1 LERRSFITLLG
12 GGAAMWPL
20 AAVAQQ
26 QPVPVIG
33 LLIQG
38 SPEPSAKFVAA
49 FREGLGEIGY
59 VEGQSVMIEYRWA
72 EGKNDR
78 LPALAG
84 DLVNRQVTVITALG
98 TTLGAL
104 AAKAATT
111 KIPIVFATGVD
122 PVAAGLVASLN
133 RPGGNATG
141 VTILSAETE
150 AKRLE
155 LLYELLPTAT
165 IMALLVNPTN
175 PPLAE
180 PTTEALQGAARKLA
194 LQLHVLRASTE
205 REFDPAFASLIELR
219 ASALVIGG
227 DQFFNSRMEQL
238 AALALRHRI
247 PAIYAVREF
256 AAAGGL
262 MSYGA
267 ALMDA
272 YRMAGVYTGRILK
285 GAKPAELPVQQ
296 STKVELVI
304 NLKTAKTL
312 GLTFPITLLGRA
324 DEVIE

>member
-1 LERRSFITLLG
+1 MLRAFQWQRPDGTRSIETAQLHNPARRRG
-12 GGAAMWPL
+12 D
-20 AAVAQQ
+20 
-26 QPVPVIG
+26 
-33 LLIQG
+33 
-38 SPEPSAKFVAA
+38 VAA
-49 FREGLGEIGY
+49 CGGYTAATSPGDRALNSRFTRAERKIRGSIPGRLRRDWLCREPICHDRIPL
-59 VEGQSVMIEYRWA
+59 A

-133 RPGGNATG
+133 QPGGNATG

-155 LLYELLPTAT
+155 LLHELLPTAT

-247 PAIYAVREF
+247 PAIYAFREF
-256 AAAGGL
+256 VAANSATNLVPFRRGNPDQFAGTSASGIL
-262 MSYGA
+262 M
-267 ALMDA
+267 
-272 YRMAGVYTGRILK
+272 
-285 GAKPAELPVQQ
+285 
-296 STKVELVI
+296 
-304 NLKTAKTL
+304 
-312 GLTFPITLLGRA
+312 PISR
-324 DEVIE
+324 